1 MKDELI
7 LELKD
12 DIDSRFKSYKD
23 LQLLFDESG
32 ERGVMTKKIFREI
45 WVQNRMPISDLDI
58 EFLAAHYSN
67 KADK

>member
-12 DIDSRFKSYKD
+12 EIDVRFKSYKD
-23 LQLLFDESG
+23 LQLLFDENG
-32 ERGVMTKKIFREI
+32 EWGVMTKKVFWDI
-45 WVQNRMPISDLDI
+45 WIQNWIPITDIDI
-58 EFLAAHYSN
+58 EFFAAHYLN

>member
-12 DIDSRFKSYKD
+12 DIEPRFKSYKD
-23 LQLLFDESG
+23 LQLLFDEQG

-45 WVQNRMPISDLDI
+45 WV
-58 EFLAAHYSN
+58 
-67 KADK
+67 